1 MIRLSLSV
9 SYSEGGEVRISL
21 QGSLEWP
28 IVLKPSFYAS
38 YASRDKSRAWLKGH
52 IFIAFSW
59 LIFMVAFYTYRID
72 MSPKEVPDAK

>member
-1 MIRLSLSV
+1 M
-9 SYSEGGEVRISL
+9 RISL

-28 IVLKPSFYAS
+28 IVLKPSF

-72 MSPKEVPDAK
+72 MSPKEVPDAREQT